1 MLVTS
6 KEQSERLLSVGIS
19 TKTADF
25 HDDYPAWTL
34 PALWDYFHGMDK
46 TYEFDTS
53 MSAEELMET
62 LVRIIVFRNKQ
73 YIKREDI

>member
-1 MLVTS
+1 MLITS
-6 KEQSERLLSVGIS
+6 KEQSERLLSVGIN

-25 HDDYPAWTL
+25 HDGYTAWTL
-34 PALWDYFHGMDK
+34 SALWDYFHNMDK

-53 MSAEELMET
+53 MSSEELMET

-73 YIKREDI
+73 YFKREDI